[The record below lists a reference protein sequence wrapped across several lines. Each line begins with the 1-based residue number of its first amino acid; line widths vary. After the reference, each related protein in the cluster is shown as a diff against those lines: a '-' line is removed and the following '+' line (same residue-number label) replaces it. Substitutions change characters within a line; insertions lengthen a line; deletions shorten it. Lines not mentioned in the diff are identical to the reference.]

1 MIALRKAFVLASLTA
16 LYTCAPVS
24 LGTHGWTAEAKT
36 KRVHQSKAAKAT
48 QRKANPAAKASSV
61 VAAPGANEIK
71 ASEAVAKPLRI
82 MSRAE
87 ILAADPARLERIGR
101 HVMIGYHVFAQVK
114 ALVEKRAI
122 AGIFITDHNV
132 RGRKPD
138 AIKADIDAL
147 QAIRA
152 AQGLPPLIIAAD
164 QEGGAVSRLSP
175 PLKRQKSL
183 AEILK
188 GLPDDAAR
196 HTAVDDFA
204 DIQAAELR
212 RLGVNLNFAPVV
224 DLNLNPKH
232 RGDGETRLRLRAI
245 SADPQLVSKVAGW
258 YCDAIAEAGIMCTL
272 KHFPGLGRV
281 SRDTHVTMGEIAASE
296 STLELNDWVPFRE
309 VTRKPN
315 AVLMLGHVRVAA
327 LDKETPASLSKPI
340 IDTLIRKSWAYDG
353 LLITDDFSMGAITR
367 GKGGI
372 SKAVVASLNAGSDVV
387 LVSYME
393 RHLDTVMSALLAAD
407 QAGEI
412 DDSVRAISRKRL
424 DRVAASNAQRAQHSA
439 APAMPAAKAE

>member
-1 MIALRKAFVLASLTA
+1 MMLWRKAVLVAGVVA
-16 LYTCAPVS
+16 LCACAPVALVIDGS
-24 LGTHGWTAEAKT
+24 AAEARSKRHHKSKT
-36 KRVHQSKAAKAT
+36 AH
-48 QRKANPAAKASSV
+48 RKHKPAAKAP
-61 VAAPGANEIK
+61 VAATAPAINDP
-71 ASEAVAKPLRI
+71 AVIPLKI
-82 MSRAE
+82 MTRSE

-152 AQGLPPLIIAAD
+152 AQGLPPLIVAAD
-164 QEGGAVSRLSP
+164 QEGGTVSRLSP

-196 HTAVDDFA
+196 RTAVEDFA
-204 DIQAAELR
+204 DIQAAELK
-212 RLGVNLNFAPVV
+212 RLGVTLNFAPVV

-232 RGDGETRLRLRAI
+232 RGDGETRLRMRAI

-281 SRDTHVTMGEIAASE
+281 SRDTHVTMGEIATPTD
-296 STLELNDWVPFRE
+296 TLELNDWVPFRQ
-309 VTRKPN
+309 VTKKPN

-372 SKAVVASLNAGSDVV
+372 SKAVVATLNAGSDIV

-412 DDSVRAISRKRL
+412 DQSVRETSRKRL
-424 DRVAASNAQRAQHSA
+424 DRISASNARRAEHSA
-439 APAMPAAKAE
+439 APASADATAQ

>member
-1 MIALRKAFVLASLTA
+1 MIFLRKLVALVGLAAWCLCVPASVG
-16 LYTCAPVS
+16 VS
-24 LGTHGWTAEAKT
+24 VTTAEAKT
-36 KRVHQSKAAKAT
+36 KRIHKSKSIGRKTKLAAKS
-48 QRKANPAAKASSV
+48 PAAAT
-61 VAAPGANEIK
+61 AHNATAHTE
-71 ASEAVAKPLRI
+71 KPPRI
-82 MSRAE
+82 MTRAE
-87 ILAADPARLERIGR
+87 ILAADAVSLERVGR

-138 AIKADIDAL
+138 AIKADIDTL

-152 AQGLPPLIIAAD
+152 GQGLPPLIIAAD

-188 GLPDDAAR
+188 GLPDDTAR
-196 HTAVDDFA
+196 RTAVEDFA
-204 DIQAAELR
+204 DIQADELK
-212 RLGVNLNFAPVV
+212 RLGVTLNFAPVV

-232 RGDGETRLRLRAI
+232 RGDGETRLRMRAI
-245 SADPQLVSKVAGW
+245 SADPQLVSNVAGW
-258 YCDAIAEAGIMCTL
+258 YCDGIAEAGIMCTL

-281 SRDTHVTMGEIAASE
+281 TRDTHVTMGEITAPE
-296 STLELNDWVPFRE
+296 GTLELNDWVPFRQ
-309 VTRKPN
+309 VIKKPN
-315 AVLMLGHVRVAA
+315 ATMMLGHVRVAA
-327 LDKETPASLSKPI
+327 LDKDTPASLSKPI
-340 IDTLIRKSWAYDG
+340 INTLIRGSWAYDG

-372 SKAVVASLNAGSDVV
+372 SSAVVATLNAGSDIV

-393 RHLDTVMSALLAAD
+393 RHLDTVLSALLAAD
-407 QAGEI
+407 KAGKI
-412 DDSVRAISRKRL
+412 DESVRAISRKRL
-424 DRVAASNAQRAQHSA
+424 ERIADSNARRAEHSS
-439 APAMPAAKAE
+439 APAEPTAKSQ

>member
-1 MIALRKAFVLASLTA
+1 MAFWRKAIVITGLAGL
-16 LYTCAPVS
+16 CVFAPVVINS
-24 LGTHGWTAEAKT
+24 ADSTAEARS
-36 KRVHQSKAAKAT
+36 KRTHKIKAAH
-48 QRKANPAAKASSV
+48 RKAKPAAKASTT
-61 VAAPGANEIK
+61 VAAPSTTEPA
-71 ASEAVAKPLRI
+71 AKPPRI

-87 ILAADPARLERIGR
+87 ILAADPARLERVGR

-138 AIKADIDAL
+138 AIKTDIDAL

-152 AQGLPPLIIAAD
+152 GQGLPPLIIAAD

-188 GLPDDAAR
+188 GLADDTAR
-196 HTAVDDFA
+196 RTAVEDFA
-204 DIQAAELR
+204 DIQSAELK
-212 RLGVNLNFAPVV
+212 RLGVTLNFAPVV

-232 RGDGETRLRLRAI
+232 RGDGETRLRMRAI

-258 YCDAIAEAGIMCTL
+258 YCDAIAQAGIMCTL

-281 SRDTHVTMGEIAASE
+281 SRDTHVTMGEIAAPAN
-296 STLELNDWVPFRE
+296 TLELNDWVPFRE
-309 VTRKPN
+309 VTQKPN

-327 LDKETPASLSKPI
+327 LDKDTPASLSKPI

-372 SKAVVASLNAGSDVV
+372 SKAVVSTLNAGSDII

-393 RHLDTVMSALLAAD
+393 KHLDTVMSALLAAD

-412 DDSVRAISRKRL
+412 DESVRVVSRKRL
-424 DRVAASNAQRAQHSA
+424 ERIAASNARRAEHSA
-439 APAMPAAKAE
+439 VPAATSAKPE

>member
-1 MIALRKAFVLASLTA
+1 MKRWRKAVLLTGLTA
-16 LYTCAPVS
+16 FCACAPVS
-24 LGTHGWTAEAKT
+24 LMPDGSTAEARS
-36 KRVHQSKAAKAT
+36 KRTHKSKVVHRKAKA
-48 QRKANPAAKASSV
+48 KAPAAVSPSAAET
-61 VAAPGANEIK
+61 VAVDPA
-71 ASEAVAKPLRI
+71 AKPLRI

-101 HVMIGYHVFAQVK
+101 HVMIGYHVFSQVK

-152 AQGLPPLIIAAD
+152 EQGLPPLIIAAD
-164 QEGGAVSRLSP
+164 QEGGTVSRLSP

-196 HTAVDDFA
+196 RTAIEDFA
-204 DIQAAELR
+204 DIQSAELR
-212 RLGVNLNFAPVV
+212 RLGVTLNFAPVV

-232 RGDGETRLRLRAI
+232 RGDGETRLRMRAI
-245 SADPQLVSKVAGW
+245 SADPHLVSKVAGW

-281 SRDTHVTMGEIAASE
+281 ARDTHVTMGEIAAPE

-309 VTRKPN
+309 VTQKPN

-327 LDKETPASLSKPI
+327 LDKDTPASLSKPI

-372 SKAVVASLNAGSDVV
+372 SKAVVSTLNAGSDIV

-393 RHLDTVMSALLAAD
+393 KHLDTVMSALLAAD

-412 DDSVRAISRKRL
+412 DETVRAASRKRL
-424 DRVAASNAQRAQHSA
+424 ERVAASNARRAEHSA
-439 APAMPAAKAE
+439 APATAAAKAE

>member
-1 MIALRKAFVLASLTA
+1 MTLFRKAAMVFGLAA
-16 LYTCAPVS
+16 FCIGAPVAI
-24 LGTHGWTAEAKT
+24 GTTGVTAEAKS
-36 KRVHQSKAAKAT
+36 KRVHKHHKRKAAHRRIKVPSKSEAT
-48 QRKANPAAKASSV
+48 ATT
-61 VAAPGANEIK
+61 AAPV
-71 ASEAVAKPLRI
+71 EAAEKPLRI

-101 HVMIGYHVFAQVK
+101 HVMIGFHNIAQVK

-132 RGRKPD
+132 RGRTPA
-138 AIKADIDAL
+138 AIKAEIDSL
-147 QAIRA
+147 QTIRA
-152 AQGLPPLIIAAD
+152 QQGLPPLIVAAD
-164 QEGGAVSRLSP
+164 QEGGTVSRLSP

-196 HTAVDDFA
+196 RTAVEDFA
-204 DIQAAELR
+204 DIQAAELK
-212 RLGVNLNFAPVV
+212 RLGVTLNFAPVV

-232 RGDGETRLRLRAI
+232 RGDGETRLRMRAI
-245 SADPQLVSKVAGW
+245 SADPQIVSKVAGW
-258 YCDAIAEAGIMCTL
+258 YCDAIAQAGIMCTL

-281 SRDTHVTMGEIAASE
+281 SRDTHVTMGEIAATE
-296 STLELNDWVPFRE
+296 STLESNDWIPFRQVIE
-309 VTRKPN
+309 KPN
-315 AVLMLGHVRVAA
+315 AVMMLGHVRVAA
-327 LDKETPASLSKPI
+327 LDKDAPASLSRPI

-372 SKAVVASLNAGSDVV
+372 SKAVVATLNAGSDII

-393 RHLDTVMSALLAAD
+393 RHLDTVLSALLTAD

-412 DDSVRAISRKRL
+412 DENVRDISRKRL
-424 DRVAASNAQRAQHSA
+424 ERIATSNAKRAEHSA
-439 APAMPAAKAE
+439 APAKPTDAN

>member
-1 MIALRKAFVLASLTA
+1 MKRWRKAVLLAGLAA
-16 LYTCAPVS
+16 LCACAPVALFPDVS
-24 LGTHGWTAEAKT
+24 TAEARS
-36 KRVHQSKAAKAT
+36 KRVHKSKAVHRKAKAN
-48 QRKANPAAKASSV
+48 APPASTPS
-61 VAAPGANEIK
+61 VAASTAT
-71 ASEAVAKPLRI
+71 EAAAKPLRI
-82 MSRAE
+82 LTRAE

-101 HVMIGYHVFAQVK
+101 HVMIGYHVFGQVK

-152 AQGLPPLIIAAD
+152 EQGLPPLIIAAD
-164 QEGGAVSRLSP
+164 QEGGTVSRLSP

-188 GLPDDAAR
+188 GLSDDAAR
-196 HTAVDDFA
+196 RTAIEDFA
-204 DIQAAELR
+204 DIQSAELR
-212 RLGVNLNFAPVV
+212 RLGVTLNFAPVV

-232 RGDGETRLRLRAI
+232 RGDGETRLRMRAI

-296 STLELNDWVPFRE
+296 STLERNDWVPFRE
-309 VTRKPN
+309 VTQKPN

-327 LDKETPASLSKPI
+327 LDKDTPASLSKPI

-372 SKAVVASLNAGSDVV
+372 SKAVVSTLNAGSDIV

-393 RHLDTVMSALLAAD
+393 KHLDTVMSALLAAD
-407 QAGEI
+407 QAGEF
-412 DDSVRAISRKRL
+412 DETVRATSRKRL
-424 DRVAASNAQRAQHSA
+424 ERIAASNARRAEHSA
-439 APAMPAAKAE
+439 APATPAAKAE